1 MTEPRSIA
9 ENLQTAI
16 KFLTGSSD
24 SARQDAESLLAHALE
39 KSRSHLFAWPEKII
53 DTDQQQHFDRL
64 IEQRRGGH
72 PVAYLTGTREFWSQ
86 RLRVS
91 KDTLIPRPETEL
103 LVEFAIA
110 HIKMNP
116 VQQILDLGT
125 GSGAIALAIASECPG
140 IKVYASDNSPAA
152 LSIARHNAD
161 RLRIENV
168 IFVPGDWFVGLPPIS
183 FDLIVGN
190 PPYIAECD
198 PHLSRGDV
206 AFEPLSALIGGSDG
220 LESIRTIIA
229 TAPEFLPAGGS
240 LAIEHGF
247 DQGEAVRAIF
257 RQYGFTDVRT
267 RQDLNRLDRISFAAL
282 TPALD

>member
-9 ENLQTAI
+9 ANLQTAI
-16 KFLTGSSD
+16 KLLTDSSD
-24 SARQDAESLLAHALE
+24 TPRLDAESLLAHALE
-39 KSRSHLFAWPEKII
+39 KSRSHLFAWPEKKI
-53 DTDQQQHFDRL
+53 DADQQQHFDRL
-64 IEQRRGGH
+64 IEQRRRGH
-72 PVAYLTGTREFWSQ
+72 PVAYLIGTREFWSQ

-116 VQQILDLGT
+116 VRQVLDLGT
-125 GSGAIALAIASECPG
+125 GSGAIALAVASECPG
-140 IKVYASDNSPAA
+140 VSVYATDNSPAA

-161 RLRIENV
+161 ALRIDNV
-168 IFVPGDWFVGLPPIS
+168 SFVLGDWFVGLPPIR

-190 PPYIAECD
+190 PPYIAERD

-206 AFEPLSALIGGSDG
+206 AFEPRNALVGGTDG
-220 LESIRTIIA
+220 LDAIRTILA
-229 TAPEFLPAGGS
+229 TAPGFLQAGGI
-240 LAIEHGF
+240 LAVEHGF

-257 RQYGFTDVRT
+257 HQHGFADVQT
-267 RQDLNRLDRISFAAL
+267 QQDLNGLDRISFAAL
-282 TPALD
+282 TTALD